1 MNKAG
6 KGEAGMPQT
15 ARVLTHQQAK
25 AFYDWM
31 GTKQDLQAFY
41 EGPATRDLIMHADF
55 AEAHAV
61 FECGCGTGAF
71 AEQVLA
77 SHLPP
82 DAHYVAVDSSTTMIR
97 LAKARLTRFG
107 SRVGVRQTDGVL
119 QFQAASG
126 SFDRFVSNYVI
137 DLLSIA
143 DIALLLSEAHRMLA
157 PQGYLCL
164 VSLTHGSTWPS
175 RLVTELWTRIHALRP
190 ALVGGCR
197 PLALRELLPATHW
210 QVMYANVLT
219 AFGIPSEVIVAQA
232 HDYDL

>member
-1 MNKAG
+1 
-6 KGEAGMPQT
+6 MPQT
-15 ARVLTHQQAK
+15 ARVLTHQQAR

-41 EGPATRDLIMHADF
+41 EAPATRDLIAHADF
-55 AEAHAV
+55 AVAHAV

-82 DAHYVAVDSSTTMIR
+82 DARYVAVDSSTTMVR
-97 LAKARLTRFG
+97 LAKTRLTRFG
-107 SRVGVRQTDGVL
+107 SRVDVRQTDGSL
-119 QFQAASG
+119 QFEAASS

-143 DIALLLSEAHRMLA
+143 DITTLISEAHRMLA
-157 PQGYLCL
+157 PQGHLCL

-175 RLVTELWTRIHALRP
+175 RLVTGLWTRIHALHP

-197 PLALRELLPATHW
+197 PLALHESLPATHW
-210 QVMYANVLT
+210 QVRYAHVVT
-219 AFGIPSEVIVAQA
+219 AFGIPSEVVVASRPKI
-232 HDYDL
+232 